1 MAGKLTVR
9 EPRSMVPWFRRD
21 PVLAVREEVED
32 LLSRIWGDEGDGWLV
47 GRYSP
52 SLDLAETDS
61 TVEVRLDLPGAKPE
75 EIDIQLSGNVL
86 TVSGERK
93 EEKEEKGRTFHRVER
108 REGGFSRSISLPC
121 AVEEEKVQAQYRD
134 GVLSI
139 TMPKTEKAKAKKIKV
154 KS

>member
-1 MAGKLTVR
+1 
-9 EPRSMVPWFRRD
+9 MVPWFRRD